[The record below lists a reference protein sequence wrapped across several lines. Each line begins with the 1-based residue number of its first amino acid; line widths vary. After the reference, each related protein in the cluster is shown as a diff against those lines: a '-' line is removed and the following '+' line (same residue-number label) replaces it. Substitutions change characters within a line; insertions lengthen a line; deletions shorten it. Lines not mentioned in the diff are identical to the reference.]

1 MTLQAGRLRDP
12 VSVYDVTGGKGGD
25 SETLLRTQQV
35 EIMPASGKE
44 VEIGQ
49 AQGYTATHRVTART
63 EPEIKSGY
71 ELEDTAG
78 TRYRVQYV
86 LHFPRE
92 RQVAYCEVVD
102 A

>member
-1 MTLQAGRLRDP
+1 MALRAGRLRDT
-12 VSVYDVTGGKGGD
+12 VSVYRITGAKGGD

-35 EIMPASGKE
+35 EIMPVSGRE

-49 AQGYTATHRVTART
+49 AQGYTATHRMTART
-63 EPEIKSGY
+63 EPTLEQGY
-71 ELEDTAG
+71 EIEDDAG

-86 LHFPRE
+86 LLYPRE